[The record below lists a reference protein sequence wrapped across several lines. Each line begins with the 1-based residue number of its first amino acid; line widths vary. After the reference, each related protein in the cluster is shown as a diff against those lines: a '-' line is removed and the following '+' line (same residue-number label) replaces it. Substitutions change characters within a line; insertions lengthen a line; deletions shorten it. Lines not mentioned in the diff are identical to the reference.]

1 MTSQAGRVDFGKFSL
16 SEYYF
21 LLLISSEFFNLR
33 VSNSQGISNSTIS
46 SHTNSGCWRSVTGG
60 STGIGYE
67 TAKALYHLNGTVYI
81 TSLSSS
87 SAGSAITS
95 IKASSPHLSQIVPFG
110 QGIID
115 FVVMDFSNLSTLQQA
130 AKEFLSKVNR
140 LDPIIHNACVMLP
153 DNPDETTA
161 QGWYQQ
167 LGINA
172 LAPFLLQLFLNPLV
186 LHAASLPSTPHNPVR
201 IIFLLV

>member
-1 MTSQAGRVDFGKFSL
+1 MTSQEGRVYFGKLSL

-21 LLLISSEFFNLR
+21 LLLISPEFFNPR
-33 VSNSQGISNSTIS
+33 VSNSQDISNSAIS
-46 SHTNSGCWRSVTGG
+46 SHINPGCWRSVTGG

-81 TSLSSS
+81 TSRSSS
-87 SAGSAITS
+87 SPGSAITS
-95 IKASSPHLSQIVPFG
+95 IKTSSPHLSPIVPSG

-130 AKEFLSKVNR
+130 RKRFMSKVNR
-140 LDPIIHNACVMLP
+140 LDAIIHNAGVMLP
-153 DNPDETTA
+153 DNLDETTA

-172 LAPFLLQLFLNPLV
+172 LAPFLL
-186 LHAASLPSTPHNPVR
+186 
-201 IIFLLV
+201 